1 MNRETYIRTELDSY
15 LRAMGKTLLLAG
27 AFVTLFLSLL
37 DYAVIPE
44 HFKRFLVYRV
54 IAFSILI
61 LMYFIFRRLKSSPS
75 QTVALFA
82 GILVPACM
90 VEVMIFSFG
99 GHESIYYAG
108 FMLILVF
115 VLGFLPTSFGLTSL
129 LAGTIYTI
137 YVVPLLLFDDITNV
151 RVFINNNVFI
161 VATMGIVLVWR
172 YMNYNLLI
180 KNISLTY
187 DIARDKEQIE
197 MYSHKL
203 EDLVQERTK
212 ELSISETWYRSLFDN
227 ATDGILIMDTEGV
240 IVRANESFC
249 RMTGIRIDD
258 VIGKEARTIEQVEDE
273 EGYRRRLWR
282 LRNGES
288 VLYEIR
294 HTDENGKTSFFES
307 SAQSVDIAGTPY
319 IQAFYRD
326 VTEKRQMQEQLIHA
340 QKMESIGI
348 LAGGIA
354 HNFNNILTAI
364 LGYAELLLEFGN
376 LDEFSRQ
383 KVRHI
388 ENSARKAETIVKQ
401 MLRFARREEHEILPL
416 NIHDTINDALKV
428 FEGASTRNI
437 AVKIALDRRH
447 TFIVHADPSQIEQ
460 VLLNLFVNAKDA
472 MSEGGTLTVSTNLV
486 TVGSGTPGVPPFV
499 APGTYVRL
507 SISDTGIGIPD
518 ELRSKIFDPFF
529 TTKEKGKGTGLGLAT
544 VYGIVK
550 DHKGYIAVESTVGKG
565 TTFNVYLPV
574 AKVIT
579 HGGADRAHT

>member
-1 MNRETYIRTELDSY
+1 MNRETYIKNELHSY
-15 LRAMGKTLLLAG
+15 LRSMGKTLLLAG

-37 DYAVIPE
+37 DYAVVPE
-44 HFKRFLVYRV
+44 HFNLFFVYRL
-54 IAFSILI
+54 IAFSTLI
-61 LMYFIFRRLKSSPS
+61 LVYFIFRRLKGSAS
-75 QTVALFA
+75 QTVALFV
-82 GILVPACM
+82 GILVPTCM
-90 VEVMIFSFG
+90 VEAMIFSFG

-129 LAGTIYTI
+129 LAGTIYAI
-137 YVVPLLLFDDITNV
+137 YIVPLILFDDITNV
-151 RVFINNNVFI
+151 RVFISNNVFI
-161 VATMGIVLVWR
+161 LATLGIVLIWR
-172 YMNYNLLI
+172 YTNYNLLI

-187 DIARDKEQIE
+187 DIAQDKKQIE
-197 MYSHKL
+197 TYSHKL

-227 ATDGILIMDTEGV
+227 ATDGILIMDTEGM

-249 RMTGIRIDD
+249 RMMGFRLDD
-258 VIGKEARTIEQVEDE
+258 VIGKEARVVEQVEDE
-273 EGYRRRLWR
+273 EAYRRRLMR
-282 LRNGES
+282 LKNRES
-288 VLYEIR
+288 VLYEIE
-294 HTDENGKTSFFES
+294 HVGKDGKKSFFEVN
-307 SAQSVDIAGTPY
+307 AKIVDIAGIPY

-388 ENSARKAETIVKQ
+388 ENSARKAEGIVKQ

-416 NIHDTINDALKV
+416 NIHDTISDALKV
-428 FEGASTRNI
+428 FEGASVKNI
-437 AVKIALDRRH
+437 AVQVELDPQH
-447 TFIVHADPSQIEQ
+447 TFIVHGDPSQIEQ

-472 MSEGGTLTVSTNLV
+472 MPQGGRLTVSTNLV
-486 TVGSGTPGVPPFV
+486 FVGSETPGVPSFV

-507 SISDTGIGIPD
+507 SIRDTGIGIPD
-518 ELRSKIFDPFF
+518 EVRGKIFDPFF

-550 DHKGYIAVESTVGKG
+550 DHKGYVAVESTVGKG
-565 TTFNVYLPV
+565 TTFDVYLPI

-579 HGGADRAHT
+579 RGGMDRTHS